1 MFAECRFSQYRLC
14 GLVAETDRRPDM
26 APPAFVAT
34 DHAALDQHR
43 MRKGFWQRVDAA
55 IADINVREVMLPF
68 GQRLLAEL
76 RGEKIDHRLL
86 VRSRTPKAQL
96 SKPGATEEA
105 EEIVDEFRLLPGEHE
120 MPSIL
125 RLVGTVER

>member
-1 MFAECRFSQYRLC
+1 MFAECGFSQHRLR

-26 APPAFVAT
+26 APLAFVAT

-43 MRKGFWQRVDAA
+43 MREGFWQRVDAA
-55 IADINVREVMLPF
+55 IADIDLREVMLPF

-86 VRSRTPKAQL
+86 VRSRTPQAQL
-96 SKPGATEEA
+96 SKPGSTEGA
-105 EEIVDEFRLLPGEHE
+105 EKIVNEFRL
-120 MPSIL
+120 
-125 RLVGTVER
+125 